1 MVITPSPLPLRGAH
15 PSPSPPHGVHP
26 SPLWCSSPPFLPCGA
41 HSSPPMVFKPPPLLP
56 YGAHPPPSP
65 WCSNPPFPPHDAHP
79 PLLPYGAHS
88 SPPHGAHLPPPLPYG
103 AHPSPSM
110 VLIPPHP
117 SPLWC
122 SSLSPPPPPKMVL
135 IPPMVLPHGCS
146 PWRSTAL
153 RHRPPAWGWWF
164 LGGGV
169 GQGEEPGQSLAV
181 QLVGKGREKSVW
193 LHLGAALRMGTHMS
207 IAS

>member
-15 PSPSPPHGVHP
+15 PIPSPWCSPLPPMVLIPPLSPLWCSLPPSPWCSTPP
-26 SPLWCSSPPFLPCGA
+26 SPLWCSS
-41 HSSPPMVFKPPPLLP
+41 
-56 YGAHPPPSP
+56 PPSP
-65 WCSNPPFPPHDAHP
+65 WCSNPPFPPHDAHL

-88 SPPHGAHLPPPLPYG
+88 SPPHG